1 LHRAVI
7 SLGSNIDPKRHLP
20 EAAARLAE
28 LGRVVAASGVYA
40 SPAAGPPGQP
50 DFLNAAVLLE
60 TEIVPE
66 DLRSRLRRVE
76 SDLGRVRT
84 EDRYAPRPIDLDL
97 VLYDDLVVEG
107 SGLRLP
113 DPDLLTRGYLAVT
126 AAEVDPARRH
136 PVTGESLATI
146 SGRLVSAAR
155 LTARP
160 DVILLPE
167 PDEKSRGR

>member
-1 LHRAVI
+1 
-7 SLGSNIDPKRHLP
+7 
-20 EAAARLAE
+20 
-28 LGRVVAASGVYA
+28 
-40 SPAAGPPGQP
+40 
-50 DFLNAAVLLE
+50 VLLE

-66 DLRSRLRRVE
+66 DLRSRLRRIE

-84 EDRYAPRPIDLDL
+84 EQRYAPRSIDLDL
-97 VLYDDLVVEG
+97 VLYDDLVAEG
-107 SGLRLP
+107 SGPRLP

-126 AAEVDPARRH
+126 AAEVDPGRRH

-146 SGRLVSAAR
+146 AGRLVSAAQ

-167 PDEKSRGR
+167 PDEKRRGR